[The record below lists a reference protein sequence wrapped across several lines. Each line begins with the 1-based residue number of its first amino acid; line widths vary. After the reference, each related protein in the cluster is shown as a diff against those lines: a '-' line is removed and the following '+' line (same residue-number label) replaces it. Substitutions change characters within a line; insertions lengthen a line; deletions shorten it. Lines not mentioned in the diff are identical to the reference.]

1 MSYCCICK
9 SHSGSHA
16 DITFHTKVCSDHFKP
31 SFFQYKINKLNNIQR
46 HLIKGAIPTA
56 EKCQGLHD
64 TRELKLV
71 NVKSESCESEL
82 VNILNNENS
91 AVQHPREIKD
101 VLSPVPLYNADN
113 SQNDSMSTRELKLV
127 NVKSESCE
135 SEQSELV
142 NILNNENSA
151 VQHPREIKDVLS
163 PVPLYN
169 ADNSQN
175 DSMST
180 RKRKLSTDVAT
191 TCNKVR
197 TVKFIG
203 DLCPEDFTSPE
214 CYNVVKKY
222 LKTHKTRVNS
232 LQKQVSRLSKKVKN
246 LEDLLS
252 VTR

>member
-16 DITFHTKVCSDHFKP
+16 DITFHTIPRSEDLRAKWIAVIGKNVSNYSKVCSDHFKP

-113 SQNDSMSTRELKLV
+113 SQNDSMST
-127 NVKSESCE
+127 
-135 SEQSELV
+135 
-142 NILNNENSA
+142 
-151 VQHPREIKDVLS
+151 
-163 PVPLYN
+163 
-169 ADNSQN
+169 SQN